1 MDDIEKIKQL
11 LERMDTTSEKYR
23 AASEELLGHIGA
35 KTVPNAKRKID
46 AERREFQETKEQLC
60 HVVEALEVD
69 NWRNAVVRAK
79 SLLNKLEQNRM
90 PKWLLTVSPAWTN
103 TVRPSQFKYWLR
115 FCQEQ
120 FLLFLSELECIAEQD
135 PDFNV
140 EEQVEK
146 ARAFYFE
153 NEPGTFV
160 LEVAD
165 FVLSDYEFERA
176 ITDSSPEI
184 IYDVSIADL
193 TRSLDAGT
201 GKLQNSELPPEGAE
215 REEGAN

>member
-11 LERMDTTSEKYR
+11 LERMDKSSEKYR

-35 KTVPNAKRKID
+35 RTVPNAKRKID

-90 PKWLLTVSPAWTN
+90 PKWLLTVSPAWAD
-103 TVRPSQFKYWLR
+103 TVRPHQFKYWLR

-120 FLLFLSELECIAEQD
+120 FLLFLSELENIAEKD
-135 PDFNV
+135 SSFDV
-140 EEQVEK
+140 EEQLEK
-146 ARAFYFE
+146 ARIFYFE

-160 LEVAD
+160 QEVAD
-165 FVLSDYEFERA
+165 FVLSDYEFERSVV
-176 ITDSSPEI
+176 SSVPEI
-184 IYDVSIADL
+184 IYDVSIAEL
-193 TRSLDAGT
+193 NHSLGIGM
-201 GKLQNSELPPEGAE
+201 GKLQNSELPLEGD
-215 REEGAN
+215 